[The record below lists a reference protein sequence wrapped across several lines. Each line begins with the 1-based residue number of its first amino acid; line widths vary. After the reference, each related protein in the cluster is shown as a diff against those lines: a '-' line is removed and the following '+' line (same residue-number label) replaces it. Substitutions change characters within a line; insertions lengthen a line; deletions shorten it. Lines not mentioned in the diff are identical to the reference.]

1 MPVTPVIPQYV
12 TVHLGRPDQAAANV
26 TVPFTDYIKN
36 VASHEIYPTWP
47 ESAIRAN
54 ILAQISYTLNR
65 VYTEYYRSRGY
76 DFDVTNNTQFD
87 QAYVPGGDIFEN
99 ISRIT
104 DEIFN
109 NYIVRQ
115 GNIEPL
121 FAAFCDGIRTQCNGL
136 SQWGSVALAEQG
148 LVPYEILQYYYG
160 NNIDIV
166 TNAPVGGNT
175 PSYPGRP
182 LRRGS
187 AGEDVRT
194 IQRQLN
200 RIAVNYPAIPLSPT
214 SGIFDQATE
223 NAVRAF
229 QGIFNL
235 EVDGIV
241 GKATWYRIKQV
252 WAGVK
257 QLSDLASEGLSLSE
271 AQRIFPETLR
281 YGDRG
286 GGVQVVQYYLAFLGF
301 FLPQLPPIEVTG
313 IFDDAT
319 RDAVY
324 TFQSYAGLP
333 IDGVVGRDTWDALQD
348 NYAQVVNNLPAQYQ
362 QYLSQIYPGRY
373 LVVGDRGESV
383 RQLQQSLRRIAQSDP
398 SIPLIEVDGVYGPA
412 TQAAVL
418 AMQRQLGLEPTGAVG
433 PILWQAIMTRG
444 SVL

>member
-235 EVDGIV
+235 AVDGIV

-257 QLSDLASEGLSLSE
+257 QLSDLASEGLTLSE

>member
-235 EVDGIV
+235 AVDGIV

-257 QLSDLASEGLSLSE
+257 QLSDLASEGLTLSE
-271 AQRIFPETLR
+271 AQRIFPEALR
-281 YGDRG
+281 FGDRG
-286 GGVQVVQYYLAFLGF
+286 VGVDVVQYYLAFLGF
-301 FLPQLPPIEVTG
+301 FLPQLPPIEVNG
-313 IFDDAT
+313 VFDDAT

>member
-1 MPVTPVIPQYV
+1 MPVNPVVPETI
-12 TVHLGRPDQAAANV
+12 TVHLGRPNDAASNV
-26 TVPFTDYIKN
+26 TVPFAEYIKN

-65 VYTEYYRSRGY
+65 IYTEYYRSRGY
-76 DFDVTNNTQFD
+76 DFDVTNSTQYD
-87 QAYVPGGDIFEN
+87 QSYVPGGDIFEN

-109 NYIVRQ
+109 NYIVRR

-121 FAAFCDGIRTQCNGL
+121 FAAFCDGVQTQCRGL
-136 SQWGSVALAEQG
+136 SQWGSVELAERG
-148 LVPYEILQYYYG
+148 FTPYEILQYYYG
-160 NNIDIV
+160 NDIDLV
-166 TNAPVGGNT
+166 YNAPVGGNT
-175 PSYPGRP
+175 PTYPGR
-182 LRRGS
+182 LIRRGS

-229 QGIFNL
+229 QRIFNL
-235 EVDGIV
+235 AVDGIV

-271 AQRIFPETLR
+271 AQRLFPEVLR

-286 GGVQVVQYYLAFLGF
+286 GGVQVVQYYLAFLGY
-301 FLPQLPPIEVTG
+301 FLPQRPPIEVTG
-313 IFDDAT
+313 IFDNAT

-333 IDGVVGRDTWDALQD
+333 IDGIVGRDTWNALQD

-373 LVVGDRGESV
+373 LVVGDRGESI
-383 RQLQQSLRRIAQSDP
+383 RQLQQNLRRIAQTDP
-398 SIPLIEVDGVYGPA
+398 NIPLIEVDGIYGPA

-418 AMQRQLGLEPTGAVG
+418 ALQRQLGMEQTGAVG

-444 SVL
+444 SLL

>member
-1 MPVTPVIPQYV
+1 MPVSPVIPETI
-12 TVHLGRPDQAAANV
+12 TVHLGRPNEAAANV
-26 TVPFTDYIKN
+26 TVPFAEYIKN

-65 VYTEYYRSRGY
+65 IYTEYYRSRGY
-76 DFDVTNNTQFD
+76 DFDVTNSTQYD

-115 GNIEPL
+115 GNVEPL
-121 FAAFCDGIRTQCNGL
+121 FAAFCDGVQTQCRGL
-136 SQWGSVALAEQG
+136 SQWGSVELAERG
-148 LVPYEILQYYYG
+148 LTPYEILQYYYG
-160 NNIDIV
+160 NDIDIV
-166 TNAPVGGNT
+166 YNAPVGGNT
-175 PSYPGRP
+175 PSYPGR
-182 LRRGS
+182 LLQRGS

-229 QGIFNL
+229 QRIFNL
-235 EVDGIV
+235 AVDGII

-257 QLSDLASEGLSLSE
+257 QLSDLASEGLSISE
-271 AQRIFPETLR
+271 TQRLFPEVLR

-286 GGVQVVQYYLAFLGF
+286 GGVQVVQYYLAFLGY

-313 IFDDAT
+313 IFDEAT

-324 TFQSYAGLP
+324 TFQSYAGLLV
-333 IDGVVGRDTWDALQD
+333 DGIVGQDTWYALQD
-348 NYAQVVNNLPAQYQ
+348 NYAQVVSNLPAQYQ

-373 LVVGDRGESV
+373 LVVGDRGESI
-383 RQLQQSLRRIAQSDP
+383 RQLQENLRRIAQNNP
-398 SIPLIEVDGVYGPA
+398 NIPLIEVDGVYGPA

-418 AMQRQLGLEPTGAVG
+418 ALQRQLGMEQTGAVG

-444 SVL
+444 STL

>member
-1 MPVTPVIPQYV
+1 MPVNPVVPQTI
-12 TVHLGRPDQAAANV
+12 TVHLGRPNEAAPNV
-26 TVPFTDYIKN
+26 IVPFAEYIKN

-76 DFDVTNNTQFD
+76 DFDVTNSTQFD
-87 QAYVPGGDIFEN
+87 QSYVPGGDIFEN

-115 GNIEPL
+115 GSIEPL
-121 FAAFCDGIRTQCNGL
+121 FAAFCDGVQTQCRGL
-136 SQWGSVALAEQG
+136 SQWGSVELAERG
-148 LVPYEILQYYYG
+148 LTPYEILQYYYG
-160 NNIDIV
+160 NDIDLV
-166 TNAPVGGNT
+166 YNAPVGGNT
-175 PSYPGRP
+175 PSYPGR
-182 LRRGS
+182 LIRRGS

-214 SGIFDQATE
+214 GGIFDQATE

-229 QGIFNL
+229 QRIFNL
-235 EVDGIV
+235 AVDGIV
-241 GKATWYRIKQV
+241 GKSTWYRIKQV

-257 QLSDLASEGLSLSE
+257 QLSDIASEGLTITE
-271 AQRIFPETLR
+271 AQRVFPEVLR

-333 IDGVVGRDTWDALQD
+333 IDGVVGRDTWNTLQD

-362 QYLSQIYPGRY
+362 QYINQIYPGRY
-373 LVVGDRGESV
+373 LVVGDRGESI
-383 RQLQQSLRRIAQSDP
+383 RQLQENLRRIAQSDP
-398 SIPLIEVDGVYGPA
+398 NIPLIEVDGIYGAA

-418 AMQRQLGLEPTGAVG
+418 ALQRQLGMEQTGAVG
-433 PILWQAIMTRG
+433 PILWQTIMTRG
-444 SVL
+444 STL

>member
-12 TVHLGRPDQAAANV
+12 TVHLGRPDQAAPNV
-26 TVPFTDYIKN
+26 TVPFADYIKN

-76 DFDVTNNTQFD
+76 DFDVTNTTQYD
-87 QAYVPGGDIFEN
+87 QSYVPGGDIFEN

-121 FAAFCDGIRTQCNGL
+121 FAAFCDGVRTQCNGL
-136 SQWGSVALAEQG
+136 SQWGSVTLAERG
-148 LVPYEILQYYYG
+148 LTPYEILQYYYG

-166 TNAPVGGNT
+166 YNAPVGGNT

-182 LRRGS
+182 LRRGD

-200 RIAVNYPAIPLSPT
+200 RIAINYPAIPLSPT

-235 EVDGIV
+235 AVDGIV

-271 AQRIFPETLR
+271 AQRVFPEVLR
-281 YGDRG
+281 YGDS
-286 GGVQVVQYYLAFLGF
+286 GVGVDVVQYYLAFLGF
-301 FLPQLPPIEVTG
+301 FLPQLPPIQVTG
-313 IFDDAT
+313 VFDDAT

-324 TFQSYAGLP
+324 AFQSYAGLP
-333 IDGVVGRDTWDALQD
+333 IDGIVGRDTWNALQD
-348 NYAQVVNNLPAQYQ
+348 NYAQVVNNLPVQYQ
-362 QYLSQIYPGRY
+362 QYLNQIYPGRY

-418 AMQRQLGLEPTGAVG
+418 AMQRQLGLEQTGAVG

-444 SVL
+444 STL

>member
-1 MPVTPVIPQYV
+1 MPVNPVIPEEI
-12 TVHLGRPDQAAANV
+12 TVHLGRPNEAAPNV
-26 TVPFTDYIKN
+26 TVPFAEYIKN

-76 DFDVTNNTQFD
+76 DFDVTNSTQYD
-87 QAYVPGGDIFEN
+87 QSYVPGGDIFEN

-121 FAAFCDGIRTQCNGL
+121 FAAFCDGVQTQCRGL
-136 SQWGSVALAEQG
+136 SQWGSVELAERG

-160 NNIDIV
+160 NDIDIV
-166 TNAPVGGNT
+166 YNAPVGGNT
-175 PSYPGRP
+175 PSYPGR
-182 LRRGS
+182 LVQRGS

-235 EVDGIV
+235 AVDGIV

-257 QLSDLASEGLSLSE
+257 QLSDLASEGLSISE
-271 AQRIFPETLR
+271 AQRAFPEVLR
-281 YGDRG
+281 YGDSG

-313 IFDDAT
+313 VFDEAT

-333 IDGVVGRDTWDALQD
+333 VDGVVGRDTWYALQD

-362 QYLSQIYPGRY
+362 QYLRQIYPGRY
-373 LVVGDRGESV
+373 LVVGDRGESI
-383 RQLQQSLRRIAQSDP
+383 RQLQQNLRRIAQANP
-398 SIPLIEVDGVYGPA
+398 NIPLIEVDGVYGPA

-418 AMQRQLGLEPTGAVG
+418 ALQRQLGMEQTGAVG

-444 SVL
+444 SLL

>member
-235 EVDGIV
+235 AVDGIV

-257 QLSDLASEGLSLSE
+257 QLSDLASEGLTLSE
-271 AQRIFPETLR
+271 AQRIFPEALR
-281 YGDRG
+281 FGDRG
-286 GGVQVVQYYLAFLGF
+286 VGVDVVQYYLAFLGF

-313 IFDDAT
+313 VFDDAT

>member
-1 MPVTPVIPQYV
+1 MPVNPVIPETI
-12 TVHLGRPDQAAANV
+12 TVHLGRPNEAASNV
-26 TVPFTDYIKN
+26 IVPFAEYIKN

-76 DFDVTNNTQFD
+76 DFDVTNSTQFD
-87 QAYVPGGDIFEN
+87 QSYVPGGDIFEN

-109 NYIVRQ
+109 NYIVRR

-121 FAAFCDGIRTQCNGL
+121 FAAFCDGVQTQCRGL
-136 SQWGSVALAEQG
+136 SQWGSVELAERG

-160 NNIDIV
+160 NDIDIV
-166 TNAPVGGNT
+166 YNAPVGGNT

-187 AGEDVRT
+187 AGEDVRI

-235 EVDGIV
+235 AVDGIV

-252 WAGVK
+252 WTGVK
-257 QLSDLASEGLSLSE
+257 QLSDLASEGLTITE
-271 AQRIFPETLR
+271 AQRVFPEILR

-313 IFDDAT
+313 VFDDAT

-333 IDGVVGRDTWDALQD
+333 IDGIVGRDTWNALQD

-373 LVVGDRGESV
+373 LVVGDRGESI
-383 RQLQQSLRRIAQSDP
+383 RQLQQNLRRIAQADP
-398 SIPLIEVDGVYGPA
+398 NIPLIEVDGIYGPA

-418 AMQRQLGLEPTGAVG
+418 AMQRQLGMEQTGAVG
-433 PILWQAIMTRG
+433 PILWQTIMTRG
-444 SVL
+444 STL

>member
-1 MPVTPVIPQYV
+1 MPVSPVVPETI
-12 TVHLGRPDQAAANV
+12 TVHLGRPNDAASNV
-26 TVPFTDYIKN
+26 TVPFAEYIKN

-65 VYTEYYRSRGY
+65 IYTEYYRSRGY
-76 DFDVTNNTQFD
+76 DFDVTNSTQYD
-87 QAYVPGGDIFEN
+87 QSYVPGGDIFEN

-109 NYIVRQ
+109 NYIVRR

-121 FAAFCDGIRTQCNGL
+121 FAAFCDGVQTQCRGL
-136 SQWGSVALAEQG
+136 SQWGSVELAERG
-148 LVPYEILQYYYG
+148 FTPYEILQYYYG
-160 NNIDIV
+160 NDIDLIY
-166 TNAPVGGNT
+166 NAPVGGNT
-175 PSYPGRP
+175 PTYPGR
-182 LRRGS
+182 LIRRGS

-229 QGIFNL
+229 QRIFNL
-235 EVDGIV
+235 AVDGIV

-271 AQRIFPETLR
+271 AQRLFPEVLR

-286 GGVQVVQYYLAFLGF
+286 GGVQVVQYYLAFLGY

-313 IFDDAT
+313 IFDNAT

-333 IDGVVGRDTWDALQD
+333 IDGIVGRDTWNALQD

-373 LVVGDRGESV
+373 LVVGDRGESI
-383 RQLQQSLRRIAQSDP
+383 RQLQQNLRRIAQANP
-398 SIPLIEVDGVYGPA
+398 NIPLIEVDGIYGPA

-418 AMQRQLGLEPTGAVG
+418 ALQRQLGMEPTGAVG
-433 PILWQAIMTRG
+433 PILWQVIMTRG
-444 SVL
+444 STL

>member
-235 EVDGIV
+235 AVDGIV

-257 QLSDLASEGLSLSE
+257 QLSDLASEGLTLSE
-271 AQRIFPETLR
+271 AQRIFPEALR

-313 IFDDAT
+313 VFDDAT

>member
-1 MPVTPVIPQYV
+1 MPVSPVIPETI
-12 TVHLGRPDQAAANV
+12 TVHLGRPNEAAANV
-26 TVPFTDYIKN
+26 TVPFAEYIKN

-65 VYTEYYRSRGY
+65 IYTEYYRSRGY
-76 DFDVTNNTQFD
+76 DFDVTNSTQYD

-115 GNIEPL
+115 GNVEPL
-121 FAAFCDGIRTQCNGL
+121 FAAFCDGVQTQCRGL
-136 SQWGSVALAEQG
+136 SQWGSVELAERG
-148 LVPYEILQYYYG
+148 LTPYEILQYYYG
-160 NNIDIV
+160 NDIDIV
-166 TNAPVGGNT
+166 YNAPVGGNT
-175 PSYPGRP
+175 PSYPGR
-182 LRRGS
+182 LLQRGS

-229 QGIFNL
+229 QRIFNL
-235 EVDGIV
+235 AVDGII

-257 QLSDLASEGLSLSE
+257 QLSDLASEGLSISE
-271 AQRIFPETLR
+271 TQRLFPEVLR

-286 GGVQVVQYYLAFLGF
+286 GGVQVVQYYLAFLGY

-313 IFDDAT
+313 IFDEAT

-324 TFQSYAGLP
+324 TFQSYAGLLV
-333 IDGVVGRDTWDALQD
+333 DGIVGRDTWYALQD
-348 NYAQVVNNLPAQYQ
+348 NYAQVVSNLPAQYQ

-373 LVVGDRGESV
+373 LVVGDRGESI
-383 RQLQQSLRRIAQSDP
+383 RQLQENLRRIAQNNP
-398 SIPLIEVDGVYGPA
+398 NIPLIEVDGVYGPA

-418 AMQRQLGLEPTGAVG
+418 ALQRQLGMEQTGAVG

-444 SVL
+444 STL

>member
-1 MPVTPVIPQYV
+1 MPVNPVIPETI
-12 TVHLGRPDQAAANV
+12 TVHLGRPNEAAPNV
-26 TVPFTDYIKN
+26 IVPFAEYIKN

-76 DFDVTNNTQFD
+76 DFDVTNSTQFD
-87 QAYVPGGDIFEN
+87 QSYVPGGDIFEN

-109 NYIVRQ
+109 NYIVRR

-121 FAAFCDGIRTQCNGL
+121 FAAFCDGVQTQCRGL
-136 SQWGSVALAEQG
+136 SQWGSVELAERG

-160 NNIDIV
+160 NDIDIV
-166 TNAPVGGNT
+166 YNAPVGGNT

-235 EVDGIV
+235 AVDGIV

-252 WAGVK
+252 WTGVK
-257 QLSDLASEGLSLSE
+257 QLSDLASEGLTITE
-271 AQRIFPETLR
+271 AQRVFPEILR

-313 IFDDAT
+313 VFDDAT

-333 IDGVVGRDTWDALQD
+333 IDGVVGRDTWNALQD
-348 NYAQVVNNLPAQYQ
+348 NYTQVVNNLPAQYQ

-373 LVVGDRGESV
+373 LVVGDRGESI
-383 RQLQQSLRRIAQSDP
+383 RQLQQNLRRIAQADP
-398 SIPLIEVDGVYGPA
+398 NIPLIEVDGIYGPA

-418 AMQRQLGLEPTGAVG
+418 AMQRQLGMEQTGAVG
-433 PILWQAIMTRG
+433 PILWQTIMTRG
-444 SVL
+444 STL

>member
-1 MPVTPVIPQYV
+1 MPVYPVVPETI
-12 TVHLGRPDQAAANV
+12 TVHLGRPEQAAPNV
-26 TVPFTDYIKN
+26 TVPFAEYIKN

-54 ILAQISYTLNR
+54 ILAQVSYTLNR

-76 DFDVTNNTQFD
+76 NFDVTNSTQFD

-115 GNIEPL
+115 GSIEPL
-121 FAAFCDGIRTQCNGL
+121 FAAFCDGVQTQCRGL
-136 SQWGSVALAEQG
+136 SQWGSVTLAERG
-148 LVPYEILQYYYG
+148 LTPYEILQYYYG
-160 NNIDIV
+160 NDINIV
-166 TNAPVGGNT
+166 SNAPVGGNT
-175 PSYPGRP
+175 PSYPGRAI
-182 LRRGS
+182 RRGS

-200 RIAVNYPAIPLSPT
+200 RIAVNYPAIPNVPEN
-214 SGIFDQATE
+214 GIFNLATE
-223 NAVRAF
+223 NAVKSF
-229 QGIFNL
+229 QRIFNL
-235 EVDGIV
+235 SADGIV
-241 GKATWYRIKQV
+241 GKATWYRLKQV

-257 QLSDLASEGLSLSE
+257 RLSDIASEGLSITE
-271 AQRIFPETLR
+271 AQRVFPNVLR

-301 FLPQLPPIEVTG
+301 FLPQLPPIAVTG
-313 IFDDAT
+313 VFDDAT

-333 IDGVVGRDTWDALQD
+333 IDGIVGRDTWNALQD
-348 NYAQVVNNLPAQYQ
+348 KYVQVVNNLPAQYR
-362 QYLSQIYPGRY
+362 QYLNQIYPGRY
-373 LVVGDRGESV
+373 LVVGDRGESI
-383 RQLQQSLRRIAQSDP
+383 RQLQQSLRRIAQRDP
-398 SIPLIEVDGVYGPA
+398 NIPLIEVDGIYGPA

-418 AMQRQLGLEPTGAVG
+418 AMQRQLGYEQTGAVG

-444 SVL
+444 STL

>member
-1 MPVTPVIPQYV
+1 MPVNPVVPETI
-12 TVHLGRPDQAAANV
+12 TVHLGRPNDAASNV
-26 TVPFTDYIKN
+26 TVPFAEYIKN

-76 DFDVTNNTQFD
+76 DFDVTNSTQYD
-87 QAYVPGGDIFEN
+87 QSYVPGGNIFEN

-109 NYIVRQ
+109 NYIVRR

-121 FAAFCDGIRTQCNGL
+121 FAAFCDGVQTQCRGL
-136 SQWGSVALAEQG
+136 SQWGSVELAERG
-148 LVPYEILQYYYG
+148 FTPYEILQYYYG
-160 NNIDIV
+160 NDIDLV
-166 TNAPVGGNT
+166 YNAPVGGNT
-175 PSYPGRP
+175 PTYPGR
-182 LRRGS
+182 LIRRGS

-229 QGIFNL
+229 QRIFNL
-235 EVDGIV
+235 AVDGIV

-271 AQRIFPETLR
+271 AQRLFPEVLR

-286 GGVQVVQYYLAFLGF
+286 GGVQVVQYYLAFLGY

-313 IFDDAT
+313 IFDNAT

-333 IDGVVGRDTWDALQD
+333 IDGIVGRDTWNALQD

-373 LVVGDRGESV
+373 LVVGDRGESI
-383 RQLQQSLRRIAQSDP
+383 RQLQQNLRRIAQTDP
-398 SIPLIEVDGVYGPA
+398 NIPLIEVDGIYGPA

-418 AMQRQLGLEPTGAVG
+418 ALQRQLGMEQTGAVG

-444 SVL
+444 SLL